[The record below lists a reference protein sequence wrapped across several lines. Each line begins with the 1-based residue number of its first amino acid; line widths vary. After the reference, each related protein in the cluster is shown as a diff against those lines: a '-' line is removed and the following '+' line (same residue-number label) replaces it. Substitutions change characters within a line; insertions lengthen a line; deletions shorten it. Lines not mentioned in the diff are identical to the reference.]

1 MGRTN
6 EPLYTSG
13 SHAKEEA
20 ASYLVLRYAGASGP
34 ATIPMAGPAPEALAR
49 RGPRLCLAVR
59 PGRAGGATL
68 SRAAVLQPLPSQ
80 ALLPAG
86 ALPRRS
92 MPRQDEDG
100 TRGRNV
106 SAWPCHIG
114 SPSWRATTHRF
125 IPWHAPGA
133 QLPGLVGRTCCRPG
147 HERSSRRASPVG
159 RRRRCWTG
167 PRPSVERRPAQQT
180 SAARPRRPRAEW
192 SRTCRPRL
200 AGGGRGSALPVPARV
215 GAWRRATA
223 GRRGRGGGW

>member
-1 MGRTN
+1 MSPSTPPVRMQRRRLPHSWSCGTRGLGAGHH
-6 EPLYTSG
+6 PHG
-13 SHAKEEA
+13 W
-20 ASYLVLRYAGASGP
+20 AGARGERQ
-34 ATIPMAGPAPEALAR
+34 AVTEAM
-49 RGPRLCLAVR
+49 
-59 PGRAGGATL
+59 PGRCGTAGVGGPTL
-68 SRAAVLQPLPSQ
+68 SRAAALQPLPSQ

-92 MPRQDEDG
+92 MPRQDEDE

-114 SPSWRATTHRF
+114 SPSRRATTHRF

-147 HERSSRRASPVG
+147 HERSSRQASPVG

-167 PRPSVERRPAQQT
+167 PRRSVEHPPAQQT
-180 SAARPRRPRAEW
+180 AAAPTRRPRAEW
-192 SRTCRPRL
+192 SGAFRSKL